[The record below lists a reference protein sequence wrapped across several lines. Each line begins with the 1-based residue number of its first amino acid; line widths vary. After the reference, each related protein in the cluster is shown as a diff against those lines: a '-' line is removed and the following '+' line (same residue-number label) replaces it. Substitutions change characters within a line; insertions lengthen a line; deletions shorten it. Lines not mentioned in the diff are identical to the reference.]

1 MSLGI
6 ITLLCKKGK
15 KFFAPLRGAFFFT
28 LPTTSY
34 DPFVSFP
41 LPLWKPGETCASVG
55 VRLFS
60 GASGVKEYEMPR
72 IRVFSWLPY
81 PNWSKLLTM
90 SI

>member
-6 ITLLCKKGK
+6 ITLLCKKDK
-15 KFFAPLRGAFFFT
+15 KNFAPLRGAFFFT

-41 LPLWKPGETCASVG
+41 RAPGETCASGG

-60 GASGVKEYEMPR
+60 GGSGVKEYEMPR
-72 IRVFSWLPY
+72 IHVFSWLLY
-81 PNWSKLLTM
+81 PN
-90 SI
+90 